1 MNDKKIRVVDV
12 RTGKKVTL
20 DSTKTVL
27 KAERSEQGI
36 RLSGTAV
43 IEDYKSSIGIK
54 KVDWECHV
62 DPRDLAEVESWAV
75 NSDVKLESLD
85 KASGAYEMVYDEIGR
100 KWREVKDQAFERYLE
115 IDRIFEEVK
124 KEAA

>member
-1 MNDKKIRVVDV
+1 MNDRKIRVVDV

-54 KVDWECHV
+54 KVDWDCHV

-75 NSDVKLESLD
+75 GSDYKLQRLWRAD
-85 KASGAYEMVYDEIGR
+85 GAYEMLSDDIDSKWQEI
-100 KWREVKDQAFERYLE
+100 KMQAHERYCE
-115 IDRIFEEVK
+115 ISSIFDEVK
-124 KEAA
+124 KEVA